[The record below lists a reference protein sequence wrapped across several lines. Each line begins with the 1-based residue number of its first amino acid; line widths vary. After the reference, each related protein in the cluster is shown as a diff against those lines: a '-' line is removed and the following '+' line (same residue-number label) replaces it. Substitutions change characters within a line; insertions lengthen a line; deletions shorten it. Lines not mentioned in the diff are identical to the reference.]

1 MKKTLN
7 EKLNTFKNSIQLNVF
22 KIISILD
29 QKKKDN
35 LKLVTSLILVF
46 TTITFSIAQMVETDP
61 VASKAVNKEML
72 DRTLE
77 DENIKTD
84 IKVKD
89 NQTAESINRMND
101 EQKNL
106 MKKQID
112 AMQGTLELL
121 NNTYNKAEK
130 MTISPPLIDYLNTQR
145 QTAGLLFQVGSIL
158 KFSSNGLETE
168 NRLRASKHLMVAFDL
183 NKKGFDM
190 MREILKS
197 SNNMTMGERM
207 ANIEKAQALTN
218 QSQYEVIQAIE
229 IFNVNSQ
236 FITSMNK
243 VQQMHRL
250 FDIKL

>member
-1 MKKTLN
+1 MKKTFN
-7 EKLNTFKNSIQLNVF
+7 EKMNTLIKGLQQNLF
-22 KIISILD
+22 KIITILD

-35 LKLVTSLILVF
+35 LKLVTSLILIF

-61 VASKAVNKEML
+61 VASKAVNKEVI

-89 NQTAESINRMND
+89 NQTAESINKMN
-101 EQKNL
+101 EQQKSL
-106 MKKQID
+106 MKKQIE

-130 MTISPPLIDYLNTQR
+130 MSISPPLLEYLNTQR

-158 KFSSNGLETE
+158 KFSSNALEAE
-168 NRLRASKHLMVAFDL
+168 NRNKASNHLLVAFDL
-183 NKKGFDM
+183 NQKGFVM
-190 MREILKS
+190 MREVLKS

-236 FITSMNK
+236 FISSMNK
-243 VQQMHRL
+243 VQQVHRL